1 MPALP
6 DKLNYI
12 KETKTQIA
20 DKIKSTGQDTNVPF
34 RQYADLIK
42 EIPNLG
48 ALSQEDINKLT
59 ELTIDLSAE
68 KA

>member
-20 DKIKSTGQDTNVPF
+20 DKIKSTGQDTNVSF
-34 RQYADLIK
+34 RQ
-42 EIPNLG
+42 
-48 ALSQEDINKLT
+48 
-59 ELTIDLSAE
+59 
-68 KA
+68 

>member
-20 DKIKSTGQDTNVPF
+20 EKIKSTGQDTNVPF

-48 ALSQEDINKLT
+48 ALSQDDINMLT
-59 ELTIDLSAE
+59 ELTINISGE